1 MTRLNRRDFLAG
13 SAASIA
19 TTSGMVSSLAIGAR
33 AMAADTSGYKALVC
47 LFLKGGIDGMDT
59 ILPVDQTSYNQ
70 LEALREEM
78 FASYNSRDVVSRLR
92 NNILPLSAD
101 NSGDL
106 GGRTF
111 GMPQEMTGLHQLFED
126 GELAVLG
133 NVGPLIE
140 PTDRTSY
147 DNGSVRLPARLFSH
161 NDQQSTWMALGVEG
175 EQRGWGGLFAE
186 AASASDPSINPLFAA
201 ITARSNDVF
210 LEGEAIRQ
218 FRASAGSLDILTRRR
233 LLGTRSSD
241 NVRRERVREFL
252 TASGS
257 RGYSGLYEQDLAASV
272 AGGITN
278 TEFYRDALDT
288 DVPAGLTDAFPST
301 GLAGQLASVA
311 ESIAIR
317 NTLGISRQ
325 VFYVTLGG
333 FDTHAGQA
341 GSLPGRQT
349 EIADAVVAFRQA
361 MLDLGVWNDVTL
373 FSMSDFGRTTLSN
386 DDGTD
391 HGWGNHHFITG
402 GAVNGRSIYGE
413 MPNLDL
419 DGERYT
425 GRRGRLI
432 PTTSVEEYAATLGR
446 WFGLGESELDNIL
459 PNLANFSSRD
469 LGFMD
474 CGSFCG
480 ST

>member
-1 MTRLNRRDFLAG
+1 MIKLNRRDFLAG
-13 SAASIA
+13 SAASLA
-19 TTSGMVSSLAIGAR
+19 TTGGMVSSLALGSQ

-70 LEALREEM
+70 LETLRAEM
-78 FASYNSRDVVSRLR
+78 FASYTSRSITSRNR
-92 NNILPLSAD
+92 NNILALSAS

-111 GMPQEMTGLHQLFED
+111 GMPQDMADLHNLFES

-133 NVGPLIE
+133 NVGPLVE
-140 PTDRTSY
+140 PTNRTSY
-147 DNGSVRLPARLFSH
+147 ENGSAHVPSRLFSH

-175 EQRGWGGLFAE
+175 AQRGWGGLFAE
-186 AASASDPSINPLFAA
+186 AAADSDPSINPLFAA

-210 LEGEAIRQ
+210 LEGETIRQ
-218 FRASAGSLDILTRRR
+218 FRASANSLDILSKRR
-233 LLGTRSSD
+233 LLGNKSAQD
-241 NVRRERVREFL
+241 PRRDRVRGFL
-252 TASGS
+252 TATGT
-257 RGYSGLYEQDLAASV
+257 RGYSGLYEQDLAAAVTS
-272 AGGITN
+272 GITN
-278 TEFYRDALDT
+278 TDLYRNALET
-288 DVPAGLTDAFPST
+288 DVPT
-301 GLAGQLASVA
+301 GLVELFPDTSLARQLSSVA

-317 NTLGISRQ
+317 NSLGINRQ

-341 GSLPGRQT
+341 GSLPGRQV
-349 EIADAVVAFRQA
+349 EIAEAVTAFRQA
-361 MLDLGVWNDVTL
+361 MLNLGVWNDVTL

-391 HGWGNHHFITG
+391 HGWGNHHFIVG
-402 GAVNGRSIYGE
+402 GAVNGQTIYGD
-413 MPNLDL
+413 MPDFDL

-432 PTTSVEEYAATLGR
+432 PTTSVEQYAATLGR
-446 WFGLGESELDNIL
+446 WFGLGETELDNIL

-474 CGSFCG
+474 CAGACG